1 MFESLPGFR
10 DFYPEQCAA
19 RNHLFRIWRQTANS
33 FGFSEYDAPV
43 LEPLDLFREKSGPE
57 VVSQLFAFTDKGGR
71 EVALRPEMTPSLARL
86 AGAKAGSLRRPIK
99 WFHVGEHY
107 RYEKPQ
113 RGRLRAFY
121 QFNADILGEPGPA
134 ADAELIAL
142 CIKSLTAFGLS
153 SKDFRIR
160 LSDRDIWLY
169 FIAGYG
175 IEGEAAA
182 RTLEI
187 IDKRERVEREVCL
200 EKLGEIFGG
209 SAEDFLKDVEKL
221 AKATVFESL
230 NEILLGSA
238 SIGSRAEN
246 REKIAQRMED
256 WKALLGYLEAM
267 GLMEYVQIDLGIVR
281 GLAYY
286 TGFVFEAFE
295 CGGKLRSLAGGGR
308 YDRLVQKLGYG
319 ELPASG
325 FAMGDV
331 TLCDLLSRKNLLPG
345 MVAVPDIHVILGG
358 AEERATALSDILSLR
373 ELGLRVEYPL
383 KETGFGKQFKQAGQS
398 GARYAMIYG
407 SEELAADSVKI
418 RDMKS
423 GGELLLP
430 RSELKTVIIDLLETG
445 IPKKQ

>member
-10 DFYPEQCAA
+10 DFYPEQCAS

-43 LEPLDLFREKSGPE
+43 LEPLDLFTEKSGPE

-86 AGAKAGSLRRPIK
+86 AGARAGSLRRPIK
-99 WFHVGEHY
+99 WFHIGEHY

-113 RGRLRAFY
+113 RGRQRAFY

-134 ADAELIAL
+134 ADAELTAL
-142 CIKSLTAFGLS
+142 CIKSLTALGLT
-153 SKDFRIR
+153 SKDFRLR

-187 IDKRERVEREVCL
+187 IDKRERVEREVTL
-200 EKLGEIFGG
+200 QKLIEIFGG
-209 SAEDFLKDVEKL
+209 SAEDFLEDVQML
-221 AKATVFESL
+221 GKARDYKSL
-230 NEILLGSA
+230 KEILLGPG

-246 REKIAQRMED
+246 REKIARRLED

-267 GLMEYVQIDLGIVR
+267 GLMDNVEIDLGIVR

-295 CGGKLRSLAGGGR
+295 RGGKLRSLAGGGR

-319 ELPASG
+319 ELSASG

-331 TLCDLLSRKNLLPG
+331 TLCDLLARKNLLPG
-345 MVAVPDIHVILGG
+345 VVAVPDIYVILGG
-358 AEERATALSDILSLR
+358 AKERAAALGDILSLR

-383 KETGFGKQFKQAGQS
+383 KETGFGKQFKQVGQS
-398 GARYAMIYG
+398 GARFALIYG

-423 GGELLLP
+423 GGEVLIP
-430 RSELKTVIIDLLETG
+430 RSELQTTIIELLKTG
-445 IPKKQ
+445 IPNKQ